1 MNDIVLLAGDFNV
14 NATLPLRAEQRAKYD
29 EIKKKDFF
37 VPILPLIAD
46 EYRSMLNAL
55 KNESVDSRG

>member
-1 MNDIVLLAGDFNV
+1 MLLAGDFNV

-29 EIKKKDFF
+29 EIKMNDLY
-37 VPILPLIAD
+37 VPILPLFVD